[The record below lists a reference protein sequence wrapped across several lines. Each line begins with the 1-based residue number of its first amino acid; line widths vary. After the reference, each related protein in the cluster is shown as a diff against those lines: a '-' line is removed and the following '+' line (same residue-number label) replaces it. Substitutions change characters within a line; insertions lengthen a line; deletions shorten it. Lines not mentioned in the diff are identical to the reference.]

1 MTLLQLDDVCVAFA
15 GLKALSNV
23 SFTLD
28 AGQIA
33 AVIGPNG
40 AGKTTLFNA
49 ITGYVRPNAGTV
61 RFDGRDLTGMP
72 PHRISA
78 LGMRRTF
85 QNGGAF
91 RSMTVL
97 ENVLTGLNQQIS
109 GSALSIIFG
118 LPGAR
123 RAEAQAV
130 DQARKLLHLMDL
142 SEMADRVTSD
152 LPSGQQRIVEITRA
166 LAAHTQLLLLD
177 EPAVGLSG
185 SERDHL
191 VNVLRRLSS
200 EGIAVLLVEHTIDM
214 VMAISDKVVVLNY
227 GQVIAD
233 GRPTEIRAHPAVLE
247 AYLGNQ

>member
-1 MTLLQLDDVCVAFA
+1 MTLLKLDGVSVAFA

-49 ITGYVRPNAGTV
+49 ITGYVRPTTGTV
-61 RFDGRDLTGMP
+61 RFGGRDLTGMP

-91 RSMTVL
+91 GSMTVL

-109 GSALSIIFG
+109 SSAISIIFG

-123 RAEAQAV
+123 RA
-130 DQARKLLHLMDL
+130 
-142 SEMADRVTSD
+142 
-152 LPSGQQRIVEITRA
+152 
-166 LAAHTQLLLLD
+166 
-177 EPAVGLSG
+177 
-185 SERDHL
+185 
-191 VNVLRRLSS
+191 
-200 EGIAVLLVEHTIDM
+200 
-214 VMAISDKVVVLNY
+214 
-227 GQVIAD
+227 
-233 GRPTEIRAHPAVLE
+233 
-247 AYLGNQ
+247 

>member
-1 MTLLQLDDVCVAFA
+1 MKLLELDNVCVTFA

-28 AGQIA
+28 KGQIA
-33 AVIGPNG
+33 AIIGPNG

-49 ITGYVRPNAGTV
+49 ITGYVRPSAGTV
-61 RFDGRDLTGMP
+61 HFGGCDLTGMP
-72 PHRISA
+72 PHKISA

-91 RSMTVL
+91 GSMTVL
-97 ENVLTGLNQQIS
+97 ENVLTGLNQQIAS
-109 GSALSIIFG
+109 SAMGIIFG

-123 RAEAQAV
+123 RAEAQAIER
-130 DQARKLLHLMDL
+130 ARELLHLMDL
-142 SEMADRVTSD
+142 SELADRITSD

-166 LAAHTQLLLLD
+166 LAAHAQLLLLD

-191 VNVLRRLSS
+191 VSVLRRLSG

-214 VMAISDKVVVLNY
+214 VMAISDKIIVLNY
-227 GQVIAD
+227 GQVIAKGIPAD
-233 GRPTEIRAHPAVLE
+233 IRAHPAVLE
-247 AYLGNQ
+247 AYLGN